1 MSLASVEAQ
10 KPSTKKL
17 TLVELD
23 LGQRQTV
30 WFNYSAFTYY
40 VDFDAVYDRI
50 DPAFLAGV
58 VAQSIVSVGSVSS
71 DAAHLAGKSS
81 VAAVESTELSF
92 YWDPSARRVYI
103 HLQNGNEPSLHRVVI
118 GVVYGVSNHAGVYG
132 GTYYEGRLKGAPS
145 VSKHRD
151 PLFYGRIAFE
161 GGRIAIDNT
170 DGFFDRIGE
179 DNDVF
184 GNSVRILQGFEGFDY
199 ADFARMGQGLIE
211 TIRVGRDLLEVE
223 MVDERKKL
231 SRRAPSRVFDA
242 ATYPNIKPGNIG
254 KPIPLAYG
262 VILNAP
268 VLCTNEAESPAPAT
282 YSFKLADCTDHG
294 IHAITEVRVNGV
306 VKATASTDLAAG
318 TFTLAAADY
327 SPGDKVACDFTG
339 YEDDSGDPIANAA
352 DVILDLLETQL
363 AMDYDAASF
372 DQAEW
377 AIAAALAPDIGILVD
392 DPTEVYDITED
403 ICASSLLVFFQHD
416 DGRFT
421 LRKYTPY
428 RAVVQKFSAD
438 ELLEVPIVEYDQS
451 EVLSSTMIGYAKDW
465 DEDQHRYLHDT
476 SQEATVLESYKVYRE
491 KTFDTLLTSAAAA
504 QAFSD
509 DIMLL
514 SGNVMRRFTAKF
526 KLQPLE
532 REIMDFVD
540 IPVVRQGGGFL
551 GVAKA
556 EILGIT
562 KDLLAAGT
570 SLECRIVEI
579 YPETVY
585 VQGGYW
591 GEDYWGDE
599 LWCATYQEVVA

>member
-1 MSLASVEAQ
+1 VSLASIEAQ
-10 KPSTKKL
+10 KPGTKKI

-23 LGQRQTV
+23 IGQRQTV
-30 WFNYSAFTYY
+30 WFNYSAFAFY

-50 DPAFLAGV
+50 DAAFLSGV

-71 DAAHLAGKSS
+71 DAAHLASKSS
-81 VAAVESTELSF
+81 IAAVESTELSF
-92 YWDPSARRVYI
+92 YWDASTRRVYI
-103 HLQNGNEPSLHRVVI
+103 HLQSGDEPSLHRIVL
-118 GVVYGVSNHAGVYG
+118 GVVYGVANHAGVYG
-132 GTYYEGRLKGAPS
+132 RTYYEGRLKSAPAI
-145 VSKHRD
+145 SKHRD
-151 PLFYGRIAFE
+151 PLFFGRISFD
-161 GGRIAIDNT
+161 GGSISIDNT

-199 ADFARMGQGLIE
+199 ADFIRMGQGLIE
-211 TIRVGRDLLEVE
+211 TIRVGRDALEVQ

-231 SRRAPSRVFDA
+231 SRRAPSRVFDV

-254 KPIPLAYG
+254 KPIPIAYG

-268 VLCTNEAESPAPAT
+268 VLCTNEAETPAPAN
-282 YSFKLADCTDHG
+282 YSFKLADCTDHE
-294 IHAITEVRVNGV
+294 IHAITEVRVNGAA
-306 VKATASTDLAAG
+306 KATASTDLATG
-318 TFTLAAADY
+318 TFTLAAANY
-327 SPGDKVACDFTG
+327 SPGDKVTCDFTG
-339 YEDDSGDPIANAA
+339 YEDDSGDAIKNAA

-377 AIAAALAPDIGILVD
+377 AIATALAPDIGILID
-392 DPTEVYDITED
+392 DPTEVYDILED

-416 DGRFT
+416 DGRYT
-421 LRKYTPY
+421 LRKYTPN
-428 RAVVQKFSAD
+428 RAVVQTFTED
-438 ELLEVPIVEYDQS
+438 ELLEVPTVEYDPS
-451 EVLSSTMIGYAKDW
+451 EVLSSTMVGYARDW

-476 SQEATVLESYKVYRE
+476 SQEATVFEAYKVYRE
-491 KTFDTLLTSAAAA
+491 NTFDTLLTASAAA
-504 QAFSD
+504 QDFSD
-509 DIMLL
+509 DILLL
-514 SGNVMRRFTAKF
+514 SGGVMRKFTAKF

-540 IPVVRQGGGFL
+540 IPIARQGGGFL
-551 GVAKA
+551 GTAKA

-562 KDLLAAGT
+562 KDLLAAEI

-599 LWCATYQEVVA
+599 VWGATYQEVVA